1 MKHLS
6 YILFLSLLC
15 ILCSCE
21 KKEDIKEMGSL
32 YGTVSDK
39 VTGEPIQN
47 ANIIL
52 QPTGVSVKTGNDGN
66 FEFTNVEANTY
77 NLYVTKS
84 GYLDYKTTDIHVNA
98 SSKDK
103 PVSVLLEK
111 LPPALQVV
119 DDSRHKIDSI
129 VFGEIEGDEM
139 RSFNIFNNSEDALEW
154 EIIYKTDGWIKS
166 FSKESGILEAGKTQA
181 IVVTID
187 RAKLNSGY
195 NSTVVHIVSDNGSKQ
210 LTITA
215 VSINLIETLAA
226 TEVTPSSAVLN
237 GKFNKM
243 PTSSIV
249 EYGFVYG
256 AMPTPSLD
264 NGAIKVVAKGTAQV
278 GNFSYAISGLTNE
291 ETYFVRAFATTENN
305 DYYGETQR
313 FIAQDVSY
321 VTLLIAGLMVQ
332 KTDLG
337 CVDWAS
343 AMTMCESSVIGGF
356 MDWRLPT
363 IEELMTLYTE
373 REYIGGFQCEW
384 AQYNDSYTYWASTQ
398 LKAGNTYSYYLSF
411 TNGAISYCNSAASY
425 SRSVRAV
432 RTIK

>member
-6 YILFLSLLC
+6 YIVFLSLLC

-84 GYLDYKTTDIHVNA
+84 GYLDYKSTDINVNA
-98 SSKDK
+98 NSKDK

-139 RSFNIFNNSEDALEW
+139 RSFNIFNNSEEALEW
-154 EIIYKTDGWIKS
+154 EIVYKTDGWIKS

-187 RAKLNSGY
+187 RAELNSGY

-215 VSINLIETLAA
+215 VSINMIETLAA
-226 TEVTPSSAVLN
+226 TEITPSSAVLN

-243 PTSSIV
+243 PTSAII
-249 EYGFVYG
+249 EYGFAYG
-256 AMPTPSLD
+256 TMPTPSLD
-264 NGAIKVVAKGTAQV
+264 NGAIKVVDKGTAQV
-278 GNFSYAISGLTNE
+278 GNFSYAISGLTNK
-291 ETYFVRAFATTENN
+291 ETYFVRTFATTENN
-305 DYYGETQR
+305 DYYGETQS
-313 FIAQDVSY
+313 FIAQEVPY
-321 VTLLIAGLMVQ
+321 VTLLTAGLMVQ

-343 AMTMCESSVIGGF
+343 AMTMCESSIVGGF
-356 MDWRLPT
+356 SDWRLPT
-363 IEELMTLYTE
+363 IEELMTLFTE
-373 REYIGGFQCEW
+373 REFIGGFICSSGYGIVSGYWSSTEK
-384 AQYNDSYTYWASTQ
+384 NDSY
-398 LKAGNTYSYYLSF
+398 
-411 TNGAISYCNSAASY
+411 SY
-425 SRSVRAV
+425 SVSFYTGEKNSSNKSNRMNVRAI